1 MNDTTTNT
9 FLSSPLRKSLMS
21 TTPLLRSA
29 LCLANLPDEALK
41 NISKY
46 RISSRHLDILEVGFF
61 VVVMFHLQGK
71 VVLIALFDRHI
82 NEPG

>member
-1 MNDTTTNT
+1 
-9 FLSSPLRKSLMS
+9 MS

-41 NISKY
+41 NISEYK
-46 RISSRHLDILEVGFF
+46 IPSRHLDIFEVEFF
-61 VVVMFHLQGK
+61 VVVIFHLQGK
-71 VVLIALFDRHI
+71 VVSIALFDCHI